1 MDSKLTPT
9 CSLVGSRLHFLYVDL
24 WPHPLI
30 HLAAAT
36 SGVLST
42 GGQPTEAPQGSPL
55 DDPQPDHPLHL
66 SHTVSPSLLIPS
78 YYPFSPLPSS
88 QHLSLSEIILCLHV
102 ILLFLLCL
110 HLQDDK
116 CHPSLGF
123 CFFLSC
129 SLLSIQVLKQC
140 LEHDRA
146 SKNICSENNPL
157 TWDGKSYSFLGSFV
171 QKKIFPIYKFKILIS
186 TLTLLFPW

>member
-1 MDSKLTPT
+1 MWILLLLRMDSKLTST
-9 CSLVGSRLHFLYVDL
+9 CSLVGSRLHILYVDL
-24 WPHPLI
+24 WPHHLI

-36 SGVLST
+36 SEVLSM

-55 DDPQPDHPLHL
+55 DDPQPGHPLHL

-78 YYPFSPLPSS
+78 FYPFSPLPSS

-116 CHPSLGF
+116 CHPSPGF

-140 LEHDRA
+140 LGHDRA
-146 SKNICSENNPL
+146 SKNICGENNPL
-157 TWDGKSYSFLGSFV
+157 TWDGKSYSFSGSFV
-171 QKKIFPIYKFKILIS
+171 QKNFFPFIS
-186 TLTLLFPW
+186 SKY